1 MYVTWGIG
9 GLRTCGLIFSDLD
22 GDEENMVAAL
32 ARTTRGP
39 LDRDAL
45 SQRLEGSGRGPPQW
59 LVKLPLPISN
69 NLRHFVL
76 SSFCQSCMFCHFCAF
91 PIPKK

>member
-1 MYVTWGIG
+1 MIHVYIENELSMNVCDLGHWRAAD
-9 GLRTCGLIFSDLD
+9 LRTYFSDLD

-45 SQRLEGSGRGPPQW
+45 SQRLEGSGRDLKGTQ
-59 LVKLPLPISN
+59 
-69 NLRHFVL
+69 
-76 SSFCQSCMFCHFCAF
+76 
-91 PIPKK
+91 